1 MTAPN
6 MMQDDDY
13 KRAMDAI
20 SRGANRDSV
29 IARYEQG
36 EGSFDDL
43 VPTKT
48 GATLGEDVAG
58 VARQFANK
66 AMFGAYPKV
75 AGALQS
81 IGSGRSAKEEAQRIQ
96 GFMDEYN
103 RLRPTQAKVARGAGE
118 IAPYLS
124 GGRAVLGAMGAGARK
139 AGLGKALAVGEA
151 AYKTARSA
159 PVVGSVGRAVLPSS
173 AASAAEIALLEG
185 TRGATEAAPDE
196 SRIAEALKRA
206 SMGQA
211 FGRAGEVVG
220 TYAAGKVGPT
230 LGKIATK
237 AKASADE
244 IGEQIGAWKAGAP
257 VPITPGMSQLYQ
269 KSKLL
274 RDAVDE
280 EAQNLGLMSNS
291 PVILARAYSKIVRDL
306 RGTPDMADVQREVLQ
321 PFLREIDTAAQGKLS
336 PLIRK
341 YSNASKAGEAVET
354 ARDVV
359 KYVRTGAGEAGK
371 VSPEA
376 ITAKAA
382 KSYTSQAERD
392 ALTQALIAELGQG
405 GKESGTLLRRILMPL
420 RGAGT
425 VSDLAATI
433 GGTPTF
439 GQRMTQR
446 GFRGLGA
453 SRAE

>member
-1 MTAPN
+1 MP
-6 MMQDDDY
+6 QDTFDRASAKAAGYTDDEI
-13 KRAMDAI
+13 DAYL
-20 SRGANRDSV
+20 A
-29 IARYEQG
+29 AK
-36 EGSFDDL
+36 
-43 VPTKT
+43 PKKT

-58 VARQFANK
+58 VARQFINK
-66 AMFGAYPKV
+66 AMFGTYPKV
-75 AGALQS
+75 AGAVQS
-81 IGSGRSAKEEAQRIQ
+81 IGSGRSAEEEAQRIQ

-103 RLRPTQAKVARGAGE
+103 QLRPTAAKVARAAGE
-118 IAPYLS
+118 VAPYLS
-124 GGRAVLGAMGAGARK
+124 GGRAIINAMNAGARK

-185 TRGATEAAPDE
+185 TRGAAEAAPDE

-206 SMGQA
+206 SMGQV

-220 TYAAGKVGPT
+220 TYLGGKVGPK
-230 LGKIATK
+230 LGTISTK

-244 IGEQIGAWKAGAP
+244 IGEQIGAWKQGAA
-257 VPITPGMSQLYQ
+257 VPLTQGMAQLYK

-280 EAQNLGLMSNS
+280 EAQNLGQMANS
-291 PVILARAYSKIVRDL
+291 AVVLARAYSKIVRDF
-306 RGTPDMADVQREVLQ
+306 RGTPDMADIQREVLQ

-341 YSNASKAGEAVET
+341 YANATKAGEAVET
-354 ARDVV
+354 ARGVV
-359 KYVRTGAGEAGK
+359 KYLKTGAGKVAE

-376 ITAKAA
+376 VAYKSA

-405 GKESGTLLRRILMPL
+405 GKESGSLLRRVFMPL

-446 GFRGLGA
+446 GFRGFGA
-453 SRAE
+453 SRNP

>member
-1 MTAPN
+1 
-6 MMQDDDY
+6 
-13 KRAMDAI
+13 
-20 SRGANRDSV
+20 
-29 IARYEQG
+29 
-36 EGSFDDL
+36 
-43 VPTKT
+43 
-48 GATLGEDVAG
+48 
-58 VARQFANK
+58 
-66 AMFGAYPKV
+66 
-75 AGALQS
+75 
-81 IGSGRSAKEEAQRIQ
+81 
-96 GFMDEYN
+96 MDEYN